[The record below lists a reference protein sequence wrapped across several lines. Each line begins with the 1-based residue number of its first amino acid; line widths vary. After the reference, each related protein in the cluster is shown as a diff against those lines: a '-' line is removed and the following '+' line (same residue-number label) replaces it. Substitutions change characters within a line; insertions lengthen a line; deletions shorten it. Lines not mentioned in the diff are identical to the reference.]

1 MAYKL
6 LCSLVKL
13 KGKGKKHMKKSN
25 ILIAALAILAAAS
38 SVRAEGNV
46 IDFDGKAGAQS
57 FAQLAAQAQAKEN
70 PVAEQAIIPV
80 RVFDAAEQ
88 ASADKAIGSAITYA
102 QKRQLS
108 PALIAGLECLRDS
121 GTPEQKAAFVNDE
134 DKAVYQFPAACVAKV
149 AQLDGVNKGIVDS
162 SLQWLCESYN
172 DVIEY
177 LSCHK
182 GPDGEEVCDTKLK
195 TILRTSCH
203 WG

>member
-1 MAYKL
+1 
-6 LCSLVKL
+6 
-13 KGKGKKHMKKSN
+13 MKKSKMMV
-25 ILIAALAILAAAS
+25 IAFAILAGAAS
-38 SVRAEGNV
+38 ARAEGNV

-57 FAQLAAQAQAKEN
+57 FAQLAAEAQAKGN
-70 PVAEQAIIPV
+70 PAAEQAVIPV

-88 ASADKAIGSAITYA
+88 ASADKAIGSAIAYA

-108 PALIAGLECLRDS
+108 PVLIAGLECLRDS
-121 GTPEQKAAFVNDE
+121 GTPEQKAAFVNGS
-134 DKAVYQFPAACVAKV
+134 DKAVYQFPAACVAKS
-149 AQLDGVNKGIVDS
+149 AQLGVGNKGIVDS

>member
-1 MAYKL
+1 M
-6 LCSLVKL
+6 VNL
-13 KGKGKKHMKKSN
+13 KERGKKTMKMSK
-25 ILIAALAILAAAS
+25 ILIVAFAILAGAAS
-38 SVRAEGNV
+38 ARAEGNV

-57 FAQLAAQAQAKEN
+57 FAQLAADAQAKEN
-70 PVAEQAIIPV
+70 PAAEQAVIPV

-88 ASADKAIGSAITYA
+88 ASADKAIGSAIAYA

-108 PALIAGLECLRDS
+108 PVLIAGLECLRVS
-121 GTPEQKAAFVNDE
+121 GTPEQKAAFLSGA
-134 DKAVYQFPAACVAKV
+134 DKAVYQFPAACIAKA
-149 AQLDGVNKGIVDS
+149 AQLNAINKGIVDS

-182 GPDGEEVCDTKLK
+182 GPDGEEICDTKLK